1 MSFEHDANLMIP
13 WNVRTGHFTREK
25 HELGNGTGSLQGL
38 YNLDHVQRNR
48 FLQVFDKQL
57 TLLQC
62 GPYLM
67 SRLLVKK
74 GNLKFV

>member
-1 MSFEHDANLMIP
+1 MSFEHDANLMVP

-48 FLQVFDKQL
+48 FLQVFDK
-57 TLLQC
+57 
-62 GPYLM
+62 
-67 SRLLVKK
+67 
-74 GNLKFV
+74 